1 MVDQPEQTPEP
12 TGDSSDS
19 SARPGE
25 SGFRPLT
32 RSERR
37 TSWIREYSDQDF
49 ALQMWARFV
58 EQQDLEIE
66 MMLQMHGLLVFGM
79 MVSTAR
85 YAQFYID
92 LNEELHRADDPDTAD
107 ALREYYLALV
117 PPSDQPEI
125 GPEGLPTLYRY
136 AHMRDVTIMSAGHK
150 IKVPYWRGKFS
161 AVDAFVVGATP
172 GE

>member
-1 MVDQPEQTPEP
+1 MADQPNQASEP
-12 TGDSSDS
+12 AGNGSESSM
-19 SARPGE
+19 RQGE

-32 RSERR
+32 RGERR
-37 TSWIREYSDQDF
+37 TIWIREYNDQDF

-66 MMLQMHGLLVFGM
+66 MMFQMHGLLVFGM

-107 ALREYYLALV
+107 ALREYYMALV

-125 GPEGLPTLYRY
+125 GPEGLPVLYRY
-136 AHMRDVTIMSAGHK
+136 AHMRDVTIVSAGHK
-150 IKVPYWRGKFS
+150 YKVPYWRGKFS
-161 AVDAFVVGATP
+161 EVDAFVMGASP